1 MNGKSWLGTRNDLLP
16 MPSPIMARDGNVVFF
31 AYWVD
36 EIDAYKFIV
45 WGEGKDAWNPEQW
58 IRENIVDH
66 R

>member
-1 MNGKSWLGTRNDLLP
+1 MITMNYTLP

-45 WGEGKDAWNPEQW
+45 WGEGKDTWNPEKWVMSLQGST
-58 IRENIVDH
+58 VDK